1 MAWPTTRAAELL
13 GIRYPIVQAPMAGS
27 TTPELV
33 AAVSEAGGL
42 GSLGAARTPPDDLRA
57 TIRRIRELTG
67 RPFSVN
73 LFVWPPFDADADP
86 ARALAGLAPLYADV
100 GVAAPTEVQAPF
112 DPSTLLERQLSVVV
126 EERVPVFSFTFGI
139 PPLDEVRG
147 AGAVIAGTATSPAEA
162 AALERAGVDLVVA
175 QGSEAGGH
183 RGTFLHDFD
192 EGLIGSLA
200 LVPAAVDAVGVPV
213 LAAGGIMDGR
223 GVAAAL
229 ALGAEGVQVGTAFLS
244 SGESALTDLERRVLA
259 GADSTVVT
267 DRFTGRPAR
276 GVRNALAD
284 RLADVEPLP
293 FPLQAVATGPVT
305 RAALEC
311 GREDL
316 AQVLAGQGAPR
327 GRALGAAEL
336 VEMLVRETD
345 EVLATL
351 AG

>member
-1 MAWPTTRAAELL
+1 
-13 GIRYPIVQAPMAGS
+13 MAGS
-27 TTPELV
+27 TTPELA

-42 GSLGAARTPPDDLRA
+42 GSFGAARTPPDELRT
-57 TIRRIRELTG
+57 TIRRIRELTD
-67 RPFSVN
+67 RPFNVN
-73 LFVWPPFDADADP
+73 LFVWPPFDATADP
-86 ARALAGLAPLYADV
+86 TNALAGLAQLYEDV
-100 GVAAPTEVQAPF
+100 GVSPPTEVRAPF
-112 DPSTLLERQLSVVV
+112 DPATLQGRQLEVVV

-139 PPLDEVRG
+139 PPLDGVRK
-147 AGAVIAGTATSPAEA
+147 AGAVIAGTATSPVEA

-183 RGTFLHDFD
+183 RGTFLHGFD

-200 LVPAAVDAVGVPV
+200 LVPAVVDAVGVPV

-244 SGESALTDLERRVLA
+244 TGESALTDVERRVLA
-259 GADSTVVT
+259 VADSTLVT

-305 RAALEC
+305 RAALEH

-316 AQVLAGQGAPR
+316 AVVLAGQGAPR

-336 VEMLVRETD
+336 VETLVRETD
-345 EVLATL
+345 EVLAKL